1 MSDEDILR
9 QQFGNKRPFRV
20 PEGFFDNFAEQ
31 MMQQLPEAQTVEM
44 TIEKS
49 RKGVWARLRPMAI
62 AASAALLMA
71 VGATMLWN
79 NNSEEKAAALAAY
92 PTTQQSQDYTIDQMA
107 DYAMLDNQDFYNYLA
122 DL

>member
-44 TIEKS
+44 TVEKS

>member
-9 QQFGNKRPFRV
+9 QQFGNKRPFRA
-20 PEGFFDNFAEQ
+20 PEDFFDNFAEQ

-44 TIEKS
+44 TVEKS

>member
-31 MMQQLPEAQTVEM
+31 MIQQLPEAQTVEM
-44 TIEKS
+44 TVEKS

>member
-44 TIEKS
+44 TVEKS

-107 DYAMLDNQDFYNYLA
+107 DYAMLDNQDFYYYLA